1 MACFGAAFNDAY
13 SKSKGGLEI
22 KDPSEFCLD
31 KPFYDDPG
39 DFVRIFRKPPV
50 AIKPPE
56 PIPIP
61 EPEPEPEPPL
71 FYSFTCKEFE
81 AWINIMLKDSN
92 IQELFNSMNGAF
104 NTTSD
109 KDPS

>member
-1 MACFGAAFNDAY
+1 MKHAELNTICNKTTQTIMACFGAAFNDAY

-56 PIPIP
+56 PIPITSPSGSRTSPVP
-61 EPEPEPEPPL
+61 E
-71 FYSFTCKEFE
+71 
-81 AWINIMLKDSN
+81 II
-92 IQELFNSMNGAF
+92 
-104 NTTSD
+104 
-109 KDPS
+109 